1 MKKKKLALRLAQIL
15 VVLVGISFVTFL
27 LTYLSPGDPVRNMY
41 TAAGIMPTEELVA
54 ETREELGLNDP
65 LPTQYLR
72 WLRNCLRGDFGKS
85 YTLNKPVT
93 ELLLG
98 RLWPTVKLTLLSMGL
113 MLLLAVPLGMLS
125 AVYKDRWIDYLVR
138 GLTFVGCAKFLGGP
152 AADAGVLRS
161 YKGLSRHQF
170 CRGSAQYFSAC
181 ADTGPCHVL

>member
-72 WLRNCLRGDFGKS
+72 WLRNCLQ
-85 YTLNKPVT
+85 
-93 ELLLG
+93 G
-98 RLWPTVKLTLLSMGL
+98 RLRKILYS
-113 MLLLAVPLGMLS
+113 
-125 AVYKDRWIDYLVR
+125 
-138 GLTFVGCAKFLGGP
+138 
-152 AADAGVLRS
+152 
-161 YKGLSRHQF
+161 
-170 CRGSAQYFSAC
+170 
-181 ADTGPCHVL
+181 

>member
-72 WLRNCLRGDFGKS
+72 WLRNCLRGDFGILYAEQAGDGAAS
-85 YTLNKPVT
+85 
-93 ELLLG
+93 G
-98 RLWPTVKLTLLSMGL
+98 AA
-113 MLLLAVPLGMLS
+113 LAYGEADP
-125 AVYKDRWIDYLVR
+125 A
-138 GLTFVGCAKFLGGP
+138 FHGP
-152 AADAGVLRS
+152 DAAS
-161 YKGLSRHQF
+161 
-170 CRGSAQYFSAC
+170 GSASWYAVRS
-181 ADTGPCHVL
+181 L

>member
-72 WLRNCLRGDFGKS
+72 WLRNCLRGDFGIS
-85 YTLNKPVT
+85 YVNPARTVAG
-93 ELLLG
+93 ELLSTSY
-98 RLWPTVKLTLLSMGL
+98 RK
-113 MLLLAVPLGMLS
+113 S
-125 AVYKDRWIDYLVR
+125 A
-138 GLTFVGCAKFLGGP
+138 
-152 AADAGVLRS
+152 
-161 YKGLSRHQF
+161 
-170 CRGSAQYFSAC
+170 
-181 ADTGPCHVL
+181 